1 MYTTIINLVIEQVG
15 FIIEYFGLGI
25 VTVSVVIAIYRVVL
39 PEYTVES
46 VRRFLGK
53 RIIFGLEFIIA
64 ADILLA
70 TVATDLNEVLRLFGI
85 VFIRVVLGW
94 GLRKEIGVK

>member
-1 MYTTIINLVIEQVG
+1 MYTTVINLVIEQIG
-15 FIIEYFGLGI
+15 FIIEYVGLGI
-25 VTVSVVIAIYRVVL
+25 VVTSVIAAVYRVVL
-39 PEYTVES
+39 PEYTIES

-70 TVATDLNEVLRLFGI
+70 TVATDLDEVLRLFGI